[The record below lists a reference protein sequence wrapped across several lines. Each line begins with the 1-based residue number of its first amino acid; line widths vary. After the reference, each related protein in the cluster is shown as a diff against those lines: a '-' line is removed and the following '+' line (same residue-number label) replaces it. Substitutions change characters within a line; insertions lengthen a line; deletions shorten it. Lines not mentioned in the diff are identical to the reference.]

1 MTVDL
6 DAPVR
11 QTEFAEIVGITQ
23 PAVSQLQFEGT
34 LRPGEPLRAWLL
46 AYCHRLREQAAGRAT
61 GNGLSLA
68 DERAAL
74 AKAQRERVERENAIA
89 RGELRPV
96 SDLELV
102 LASVGSRA
110 TAILEAVPASIR
122 RAAPEASVR
131 VLAIVEQEIG
141 RACNEVAELNLPI
154 ELQLDQVDGSAAAD

>member
-11 QTEFAEIVGITQ
+11 QTEFAELVGITQ

-34 LRPGEPLRAWLL
+34 LKAGEPLRAWLL

-61 GNGLSLA
+61 SNGLSLA

-96 SDLELV
+96 GDLELA
-102 LASVGSRA
+102 LASSWARGS
-110 TAILEAVPASIR
+110 AILEAVPTAIK
-122 RAAPEASVR
+122 RAAPEASPR
-131 VLAIVEQEIG
+131 VLEIVEQEIS
-141 RACNEVAELNLPI
+141 RARNEIADLALPL
-154 ELQLDQVDGSAAAD
+154 ELQLDQARGGGPV